1 MLKDAALLQLD
12 LLLAALEHDLIL
24 KDSSLYNVQF
34 TGARALFIDVGS
46 FERLREDELWVG
58 YRSSSSKRPPCT
70 ARTLRSSR
78 NRPPGWLRRRR
89 GHVAAVRLQQR
100 HADHLL

>member
-58 YRSSSSKRPPCT
+58 YRP
-70 ARTLRSSR
+70 SSR
-78 NRPPGWLRRRR
+78 QRRAPASSPGCEHTVSAEVPARYRTTR
-89 GHVAAVRLQQR
+89 
-100 HADHLL
+100 